1 MYDYIKEDARY
12 INIKGKKRKII
23 FNWVQREYRN
33 LLKAKKAKVNVPI
46 PLCFKNNILVLEF
59 IGKKDK
65 IAPRLTVEKPKN
77 AKRFFD
83 KIIDNIKK
91 LYKAGLVHADLSAFN
106 ILNDNE
112 EPVFIDFSQ
121 ATTLNSSSAQ
131 EYLERDVRNIC
142 TFFEK
147 LGLKLDKEK
156 ILKKVKQS

>member
-1 MYDYIKEDARY
+1 MYDYIREDPRY
-12 INIKGKKRKII
+12 VNIKGKKRKII

-33 LLKAKKAKVNVPI
+33 LLKAKEAKVNVPT

-59 IGKKDK
+59 IGKEDK
-65 IAPRLTVEKPKN
+65 IAPRLSVEKPKN

-91 LYKAGLVHADLSAFN
+91 LYEAGLVHADLSAFN

-121 ATTLNSSSAQ
+121 STTLNSLSAQ
-131 EYLERDVRNIC
+131 EYLERAVSY
-142 TFFEK
+142 TH
-147 LGLKLDKEK
+147 LTLPTTPY
-156 ILKKVKQS
+156 V